1 MTGVMTIVNYK
12 IKILSGVGKAG
23 ASCGHA
29 GLITTK
35 WKNPKPNKGIVS
47 IDIESL
53 GTGAV
58 PVIAGITLG
67 DVLLD
72 VDVQQKL
79 TTKWGVLKG
88 RI

>member
-1 MTGVMTIVNYK
+1 MVGRERKWNVK
-12 IKILSGVGKAG
+12 GILENDRIPEFQSGFIEIFDRYGKF
-23 ASCGHA
+23 
-29 GLITTK
+29 
-35 WKNPKPNKGIVS
+35 IVS

>member
-1 MTGVMTIVNYK
+1 MTKKNS
-12 IKILSGVGKAG
+12 KILIVKFLFS
-23 ASCGHA
+23 
-29 GLITTK
+29 
-35 WKNPKPNKGIVS
+35 NKKMF
-47 IDIESL
+47 IESL